1 MHRLSGP
8 QIGDRIARQ
17 FLRIILETSTQEL
30 TRPEQAFGAPQTQA
44 VERARIEPQHFIQK
58 TFGFIQN
65 LPVELHSIEIKHQ
78 QFGELDPGV
87 EPARSFRKPLY
98 ATPQAVN
105 GVGPILEFDLGE
117 LTEPLVPRAPIPLL
131 IVTGK
136 DSKSITIT
144 LDPRPIRMWTPP
156 ATKSGGAQ
164 KNNATLNE
172 SGAGTGES
180 RS

>member
-1 MHRLSGP
+1 MHRLSGL

-117 LTEPLVPRAPIPLL
+117 TFAVMRFSVSRILPQGCAIHNRSLPVLGAPEVPVARFDELFLEDVRGPRASYCYQ
-131 IVTGK
+131 
-136 DSKSITIT
+136 DQ
-144 LDPRPIRMWTPP
+144 
-156 ATKSGGAQ
+156 TK
-164 KNNATLNE
+164 
-172 SGAGTGES
+172 
-180 RS
+180 